1 MATRRLYLRRA
12 LGEHR
17 STQRK
22 VPCGLPDEERLT
34 EDIIDLTREFGRQT
48 YQIMSFQP
56 DAMSLTRKLS
66 SGSTKTSCIG

>member
-1 MATRRLYLRRA
+1 
-12 LGEHR
+12 
-17 STQRK
+17 